1 MTRTLIISAVSFV
14 AGLAVARFPVAR
26 ADDRA
31 VCASCESCHRIEM
44 VPRLAVVPIPTSRK
58 DRR

>member
-1 MTRTLIISAVSFV
+1 MTRTLLIAIASFA

-31 VCASCESCHRIEM
+31 VCASCESCHSRI
-44 VPRLAVVPIPTSRK
+44 VFDRAPKNVRVIPL
-58 DRR
+58 RRP